1 VNAKSAKATL
11 RTNINQS
18 EFNLESQYL
27 LQYVVEIWKDPG
39 ICAWQ
44 VCLVICLVGI
54 RIWDG
59 FSMWQFVMRSASL
72 ACYKAGNYLKIQAGR
87 LEIC

>member
-27 LQYVVEIWKDPG
+27 LQYIVEIWKDPG
-39 ICAWQ
+39 I
-44 VCLVICLVGI
+44 L
-54 RIWDG
+54 
-59 FSMWQFVMRSASL
+59 ASL
-72 ACYKAGNYLKIQAGR
+72 PRDMFGGD
-87 LEIC
+87 